1 MKWFKS
7 FILDHPWLWGL
18 ILAALTA
25 LAAWSCLNLPVVTST
40 DAIIPRDKEWRYYEE
55 FRQQFGADDAV
66 AVAIAAPDIFTP
78 QALAYIRLLTNK
90 FEELEGVDD
99 VLSLSNV
106 EDIIGGEEDFTVE
119 PLLGDEIPKDPK
131 KLNQLRKRAQKNP
144 LILGNLVSRD
154 FKSSLI
160 LIRTSYHGEDM
171 DFENRLMKGVE
182 NILKN
187 NPPPAR
193 ISIHVSGWPVMD
205 VKMAQYMNH
214 DLLVFIPTTFV
225 FLCFLV
231 YFFLRSLRATLAI
244 ALILDLSLLGAMA
257 CLKWVGGALSP
268 MTSILAPLTLALAL
282 ADGIHLITTYFRI
295 QTQPRPLAEAL
306 STKRLPRH
314 VYDVIQ
320 TVSESWQ
327 PCFLTS
333 LTTAIGFASLMVSHV
348 PSIRQF
354 GAAAAAAM
362 FIEYFLTFTLLVF
375 LLPWIG
381 RGPKGHPPS
390 RWLISPLVR
399 SYPKW
404 AYGALTLFLII
415 TGLSLY
421 EATKI
426 RVDSDIVE
434 YFHHS
439 TPVYKD
445 AIFIDKHLGGIQ
457 TIEISLKAEK
467 GDFLDPDLL
476 SRANQVVNWLKNDPM
491 FSEIVSPVDFFKLMN
506 RAFHNEDPNYF
517 CLPKKRD
524 LLAQYLLLYGGT
536 ELEHFMD
543 DSQTWIRISAR
554 TPVHS
559 SEKLNK
565 KLQEL
570 NRYLKKTFADKY
582 VKTKLTGK
590 TYLTNRVID
599 EIVRSQT
606 ESLAIAAILI
616 FALMFLI
623 LRSVKIGLLSIP
635 PNIFP
640 IIANFGFMGLLN
652 IPLNTATATISAV
665 AIGIAVDDTIHLL
678 VAYQKARRQKNP
690 IEAVREALEKKG
702 LAAITTSL
710 VLIIGFCVLW
720 ASRFIPT
727 VQFGFLCAFV
737 MLWALL
743 ADLFLTPALIKL
755 GRRFF

>member
-1 MKWFKS
+1 MIWFKRLV
-7 FILDHPWLWGL
+7 LDHPWLWTL
-18 ILAALTA
+18 IILALTA
-25 LAAWSCLNLPVVTST
+25 GAIWSCLHLPVVTST
-40 DAIIPRDKEWRYYEE
+40 DAIIPRDAQWQYYEQ

-66 AVAIAAPDIFTP
+66 AVAVAAPDVFDPRVLRYVRT
-78 QALAYIRLLTNK
+78 LTEE
-90 FEELEGVDD
+90 FEQIEGVDD
-99 VLSLSNV
+99 VLSLTNV

-119 PLLGDEIPKDPK
+119 PLIGDEIPKDPHTLQRLK
-131 KLNQLRKRAQKNP
+131 KRALKNP
-144 LILGNLVSRD
+144 LILGNLVSKD
-154 FKSSLI
+154 FKTTLI

-171 DFENRLMKGVE
+171 NFEARLMKAVQKT
-182 NILKN
+182 LKKN
-187 NPPPAR
+187 SPPVGL
-193 ISIHVSGWPVMD
+193 SIHVSGWPVMD

-225 FLCFLV
+225 FLCLLV
-231 YFFLRSLRATLAI
+231 YYFLRSLRATLAI
-244 ALILDLSLLGAMA
+244 ALLLDLSLIGAMA

-282 ADGIHLITTYFRI
+282 ADGIHLITTYFRM
-295 QTQPRPLAEAL
+295 QTQPRPLEEAL
-306 STKRLPRH
+306 RKTFPRH
-314 VYDVIQ
+314 VYDVLQ
-320 TVSESWQ
+320 TVAESWR

-381 RGPKGHPPS
+381 RGTKGHPPS
-390 RWLISPLVR
+390 HWLVKPLV
-399 SYPKW
+399 SHFPKW
-404 AYGALTLFLII
+404 VPLALVIFLVA

-457 TIEISLKAEK
+457 TIEISLKVK
-467 GDFLDPDLL
+467 RGDFLNPDLL
-476 SRANQVVNWLKNDPM
+476 KKVEKIDQWLRKDSM
-491 FSEIVSPVDFFKLMN
+491 FTEIVSPIEFFKLMN
-506 RAFHNEDPNYF
+506 RAFHNGNENYYR
-517 CLPKKRD
+517 LPQKRD

-554 TPVHS
+554 TPIHS

-565 KLQEL
+565 KMHEL
-570 NRYLKKTFADKY
+570 NTYLAQIFDSDTVEY
-582 VKTKLTGK
+582 RLTGK
-590 TYLTNRVID
+590 TYLTNRVVD

-606 ESLAIAAILI
+606 ESLAIAALLI
-616 FALMFLI
+616 FGLMFLV
-623 LRSVKIGLLSIP
+623 LKSLKIGLLSIP

-640 IIANFGFMGLLN
+640 IIANFGFMGFLG

-678 VAYQKARRQKNP
+678 VAYQNARKNKAS
-690 IEAVREALEKKG
+690 IEAIKDALEKKG

-710 VLIIGFCVLW
+710 VLIIGFCILW
-720 ASRFIPT
+720 ASKFVPT

-755 GRRFF
+755 GRKFF